1 MYFDTAAAVFLTAFC
16 QLWQTILKSRSC
28 IDDDEISS
36 LYILYCYRHLLF
48 YLFVVFSPILYTF
61 RRHKILRQP
70 WHNVKLLI
78 YLCLHCNVLTTANIS
93 FNKLYFCRV
102 CCLLFCALRASTCT
116 AAHLSARYCL
126 LQFFILHVLLFTVSY
141 FKLLFIINTRLC
153 LSFY

>member
-1 MYFDTAAAVFLTAFC
+1 MTT
-16 QLWQTILKSRSC
+16 KSRLF
-28 IDDDEISS
+28 I
-36 LYILYCYRHLLF
+36 YYTVTATCYFICLLSFPLF
-48 YLFVVFSPILYTF
+48 YTHLDDN
-61 RRHKILRQP
+61 ILRQP